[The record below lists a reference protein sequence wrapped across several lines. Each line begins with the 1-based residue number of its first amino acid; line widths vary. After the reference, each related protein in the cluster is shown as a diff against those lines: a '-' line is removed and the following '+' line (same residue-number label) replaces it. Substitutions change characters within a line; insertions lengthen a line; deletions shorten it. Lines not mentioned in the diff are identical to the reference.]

1 MIFNLKH
8 IKSKQLTKEKK
19 EILFDDLNISGIKF
33 RYIYIYL
40 FSLEINDFPLREF
53 CNVRDK

>member
-8 IKSKQLTKEKK
+8 IKSKQLIKEKK

>member
-8 IKSKQLTKEKK
+8 IKSKQLTKDKK

>member
-8 IKSKQLTKEKK
+8 IKSKQLTKKKK